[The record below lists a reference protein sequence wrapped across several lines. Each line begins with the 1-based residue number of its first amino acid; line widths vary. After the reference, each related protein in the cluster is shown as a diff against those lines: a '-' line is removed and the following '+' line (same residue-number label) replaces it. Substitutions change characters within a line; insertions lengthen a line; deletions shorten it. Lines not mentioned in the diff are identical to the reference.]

1 MGNVERDLAR
11 LPDLSDSARAVGG
24 DRDFGDNRLDGAR
37 ERLESGGYC
46 LVALDLVALVA
57 LDRCA

>member
-11 LPDLSDSARAVGG
+11 LTDLADSARAGLSGRDVGH
-24 DRDFGDNRLDGAR
+24 NRLDGAR

-46 LVALDLVALVA
+46 LVALDLVAL
-57 LDRCA
+57 DHCE